1 MAGVDALLD
10 TTGLAQLREALATAQ
25 YTSQGI
31 KDHLGEA
38 ATAALA
44 RNDFRTALKVT
55 EAQGDRLA
63 TLIRLFVCGQT
74 ESLSTVAAALAPL
87 PLEAALPLLE
97 ADGEGVRA
105 ALELEPY
112 GAWWVV

>member
-1 MAGVDALLD
+1 MARVDALLD
-10 TTGLAQLREALATAQ
+10 TTGLAQLREALTSAG

-44 RNDFRTALKVT
+44 RNDFRAALRVT

-74 ESLSTVAAALAPL
+74 EPPSRGGAALPPL

-97 ADGEGVRA
+97 SD
-105 ALELEPY
+105 
-112 GAWWVV
+112 